1 MQTIW
6 YQNDLIYR
14 ENVFKNFIVH
24 IEAAARRKNKSRGV
38 LHAKKAAF
46 LFIDSF
52 PAYRY
57 VRKYIVTVL
66 GIEKLIQKNWPE
78 YLDYKIFM

>member
-1 MQTIW
+1 M
-6 YQNDLIYR
+6 YYR

-24 IEAAARRKNKSRGV
+24 IEAAARRENKSQGV

-52 PAYRY
+52 LSSPHMYENISSQYR
-57 VRKYIVTVL
+57 KFNL
-66 GIEKLIQKNWPE
+66 KN
-78 YLDYKIFM
+78 